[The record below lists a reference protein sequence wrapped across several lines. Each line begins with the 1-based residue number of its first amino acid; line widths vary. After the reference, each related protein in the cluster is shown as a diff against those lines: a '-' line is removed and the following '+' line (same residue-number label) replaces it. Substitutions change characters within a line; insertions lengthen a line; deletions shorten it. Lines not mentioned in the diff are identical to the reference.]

1 MPLVGRTF
9 EVNLTPQDQQT
20 PSTSSV
26 PGQMRYI
33 RNGQVTQFDDHSIR
47 ISKRNGFRQYT
58 KNIRDVTTGAA
69 IGTAGF
75 PSPPSLMSSLALEQV
90 IVSDSH
96 PYVLAEDEPSW
107 NKFPYVYSP
116 TTVTQRPVYT
126 ANTQI
131 LNPDGASVGD
141 VQLRS
146 WSEVVP
152 GSAEFAVKIMFTDAD
167 GTPVRTP
174 YTVVQSTNARCKV
187 VSDGTY
193 FWVIVNYG
201 PTTGNLY
208 AEVYDVHGVR
218 LAFNSFGS
226 VPSSAFPFD
235 VTFQQGKV
243 LVCYQTPTSTDCIGI
258 DTLAFNG
265 ISTISHV
272 FSNVSFNCLGNLGCA
287 WAENQVSDGRVYL
300 LTSHYDPDG
309 IEPVER
315 AFQIDVSTTPSVTH
329 YYGIGNNSGSL
340 IYDSDGYGG
349 NHGALVEMT
358 GVNNADGLYVQ
369 LSFVDSD
376 TSRNFTANHKLVRM
390 VMLLASTAS
399 VTVPVQRVIT
409 SIISA
414 SRAFRIDNRDVL
426 LVYYASGIPAI
437 VFSPNDTTNQKRFLP
452 EPTYF
457 LVDIATGQVC
467 GEFNY
472 ASAAMEWERTYYPI
486 LVSGF
491 QYGPFNFCV
500 GHVFTDAA
508 GAKFASLGYQAQAV
522 NKVVPTN
529 DIFGPAVRLTSTVGV
544 ESLKFGGEGQATEYA
559 SELLMPGPLAT
570 SFTGYSFGENN
581 LTLAPEQ
588 PVMTQ
593 STGGS
598 LTLLGNYSYI
608 YVFERTLPNGDRVR
622 SGVSVPQTIHLTGSN
637 NRVVHDI
644 FPLFMTSYSDVIVS
658 IYRNIIDST
667 GSPGT
672 THYKIT
678 DDLAPIFNNKGV
690 TTIAFTDTISD
701 DVASVG
707 EILYTDTGF
716 VNRIPCPPFSCAC
729 VFENR
734 IVVYGLDGAIWF
746 SGEKSEGEAIWFSD
760 DPAFRVSMPTNDTV
774 KNLLPVD
781 GRVGILCERSQWAFT
796 GGGFPGPNG
805 LGGNLQTPQALPFNQ
820 GSTGYSAVFPLG
832 AVYSSSAGDAW
843 VFTRGLENKHLGEKA
858 ITDFAGRT
866 VIGISID
873 TKQRIGFLLSAT
885 ELTGASLEVYDQV
898 AQLWTTYQ
906 LPTQAYK
913 CWMLRGAMSYAD
925 GTSVWV
931 QEDGL
936 FIDRALT
943 FPSGSSAIVSDYQS
957 ELINIGAV
965 KNFNRIWN
973 QIIEGEY
980 KGPHTLTITTVADSN
995 GQNVSSSYVF
1005 NPDATQPFSY
1015 SIPPVQEE
1023 ASRVSFR
1030 FQDSFTPADGFVG
1043 GDSFAI
1049 ELIAFWVAV
1058 GNGLTQLAPFRQ
1070 IQQQLLPVTGTVTG
1084 SSDRVTVLRLNGSQ
1098 DLKILPGQ
1106 TSFSFP
1112 TGIPAGQTYTV
1123 SKLSGPGTVISPSG
1137 IAANPQLTTPVLS
1150 LA

>member
-1 MPLVGRTF
+1 MALQGRTF
-9 EVNLTPQDQQT
+9 EVSLTPSDQQT

-33 RNGQVTQFDDHSIR
+33 RNGQVTQFDERSIR

-58 KNIRDVTTGAA
+58 KNVRDVTTGAA

-75 PSPPSLMSSLALEQV
+75 PAPPSLMSSLALEQV

-96 PYVLAEDEPSW
+96 PYVLAEDEASW

-131 LNPDGASVGD
+131 LNPDGASIGD
-141 VQLRS
+141 VFCHT
-146 WSEVVP
+146 WSEVIAN
-152 GSAEFAVKIMFTDAD
+152 SANFTVKASFEDSDGAPIRSPFAVYV
-167 GTPVRTP
+167 GG
-174 YTVVQSTNARCKV
+174 QNARAKV

-193 FWVIVNYG
+193 FWILYDAFGDIV
-201 PTTGNLY
+201 
-208 AEVYDVHGVR
+208 AQVYDVHGVL
-218 LAFNSFGS
+218 LANQVVFTQVNSS
-226 VPSSAFPFD
+226 LPWD
-235 VTFQQGKV
+235 LTYQQGKV
-243 LVCYQTPTSTDCIGI
+243 LLCHATPTSTEAIGV
-258 DTLAFNG
+258 DVLTFNG
-265 ISTISHV
+265 IATISHT
-272 FSNVSFNCLGNLGCA
+272 FYTLSFNAQGNLGCA
-287 WAENQVSDGRVYL
+287 WAENNVADSRVYL
-300 LTSHYDPDG
+300 LTAHYDPDG
-309 IEPVER
+309 IDPIER
-315 AFQIDVSTTPSVTH
+315 AFQLDVTTTPTITH
-329 YYGIGNNSGSL
+329 YYGVGNSTSSF

-349 NHGALVEMT
+349 NHGVLVEMT
-358 GVNNADGLYVQ
+358 GVNTADGFYIQ

-376 TSRNFTANHKLVRM
+376 TSRNFSGNHKLVRM
-390 VMLLASTAS
+390 VMLLASAAS
-399 VTVPVQRVIT
+399 VPVPVQRVIT

-414 SRAFRIDNRDVL
+414 SRTFTIDNGRNVQL
-426 LVYYASGIPAI
+426 AYYASGIPAV
-437 VFSPNDTTNQKRFLP
+437 VFSPNDTTNQQRFLP

-457 LVDIATGQVC
+457 LIDISTGQVC
-467 GEFNY
+467 GEFDY
-472 ASAAMEWERTYYPI
+472 ASAAMEWERTNYPV
-486 LVSGF
+486 LVDGQ

-500 GHVFTDAA
+500 GHIFVDVN
-508 GAKFASLGYQAQAV
+508 GSKYVSCGYQAQAV

-544 ESLKFGGEGQATEYA
+544 QSLKFGGEGQATEYA

-570 SFTGYSFGENN
+570 SFTGYAFGENN

-588 PVMTQ
+588 PVLTQ
-593 STGGS
+593 STTSGTH
-598 LTLLGNYSYI
+598 LTLLGHYSYI

-622 SGVSVPQTIHLTGSN
+622 SGVSVPQTIQLSGSN
-637 NRVVHDI
+637 NQVVHDI
-644 FPLFMTSYSDVIVS
+644 FPLYMTSYSDVIVS
-658 IYRNIIDST
+658 VYRNIIDST

-672 THYKIT
+672 THYKVT
-678 DDLAPIFNNKGV
+678 DDLAPIFNDKGV
-690 TTIAFTDTISD
+690 VSIAFTDKMSD
-701 DVASVG
+701 NDASVA

-716 VNRIPCPPFSCAC
+716 VNRIPCPAFSCGC

-734 IVVYGLDGAIWF
+734 IVVYGLDGAIWY
-746 SGEKSEGEAIWFSD
+746 SGEKTEGEAIWFSD
-760 DPAFRVSMPTNDTV
+760 DPSFRIAMPTNDPV

-820 GSTGYSAVFPLG
+820 GSTGFSAVFPLG

-858 ITDFAGRT
+858 VTDFQGRT
-866 VIGISID
+866 VTGISID
-873 TKQRIGFLLSAT
+873 QKQRIGFLLAAT
-885 ELTGASLEVYDQV
+885 ELASASFEVYDQV
-898 AQLWTTYQ
+898 AQLWTTYL
-906 LPTQAYK
+906 LPTDAHK

-925 GTSVWV
+925 ATSVWV
-931 QEDGL
+931 QQDGL
-936 FIDRALT
+936 FIDRALVFDDS
-943 FPSGSSAIVSDYQS
+943 FPILSDYQS
-957 ELINIGAV
+957 EFINIGAV

-973 QIIEGEY
+973 QIIQGDY

-1005 NPDATQPFSY
+1005 QPDATQPFSY

-1023 ASRVSFR
+1023 AARVSFR
-1030 FQDSFTPADGFVG
+1030 FQDSYGVDVDPGDTFTV
-1043 GDSFAI
+1043 
-1049 ELIAFWVAV
+1049 ELIAFFVAV

-1070 IQQQLLPVTGTVTG
+1070 IQQQLLPVTGTVSG

-1098 DLKILPGQ
+1098 DLKVLPGA

-1112 TGIPAGQTYTV
+1112 IGIPAGQTYTV
-1123 SKLSGPGTVISPSG
+1123 SKLSGPGTVLSPSG
-1137 IAANPQLTTPVLS
+1137 IAANPQITTPILS
-1150 LA
+1150 LS